1 MQPARPRCK
10 ARCMLFSV
18 CVLCLKAQLCLF
30 KKKRMWSSSLP
41 DQGTDKA
48 YHHEFSNKRRK
59 CPLAF
64 YKYLQCAAQGE
75 FFSRECSSQCVSQ
88 ALSLGMRNVKRA
100 QKEERAPTR
109 WRGSA
114 NNKGLI
120 RRLKQRN
127 ELQAAR
133 RADED
138 AAHLP
143 REMSWSSVRYELVQ
157 PW

>member
-1 MQPARPRCK
+1 MQLGYATCTTSLQSTLHAFSECAVFESTAPAFSQKECGALPCRIRVQAKLIIMNFPIRDGNVLW
-10 ARCMLFSV
+10 LFTNTCS
-18 CVLCLKAQLCLF
+18 AQ
-30 KKKRMWSSSLP
+30 
-41 DQGTDKA
+41 
-48 YHHEFSNKRRK
+48 RR
-59 CPLAF
+59 
-64 YKYLQCAAQGE
+64 GS
-75 FFSRECSSQCVSQ
+75 FFSRECSSQCVAQ

-143 REMSWSSVRYELVQ
+143 REMSWSSV
-157 PW
+157 